1 MGFTLLLR
9 LVSNSWSP
17 MILLPQPGAE
27 VVYRY
32 VTFIYIWV
40 LVDLVIFL
48 NERCMWR
55 G

>member
-32 VTFIYIWV
+32 VTVIYIWV

-48 NERCMWR
+48 NEKCMWR